1 MAELISIPRAEEMY
15 DEMLDDCNEMVR
27 IGTLEYT
34 PSQVLKEVDPVA
46 YREGFL
52 EYVNYLVD
60 VDIFVTGCTDEM
72 YPGPDE
78 DEDEAG
84 EPGEAGEA

>member
-15 DEMLDDCNEMVR
+15 DEMLDDCNDMVR

-34 PSQVLKEVDPVA
+34 PSQVLKEVDPIA
-46 YREGFL
+46 YREVFL
-52 EYVNYLVD
+52 EFVDDLVED
-60 VDIFVTGCTDEM
+60 GIFVTGCTDDM

-78 DEDEAG
+78 EEA
-84 EPGEAGEA
+84 EGEADDQFAA

>member
-15 DEMLDDCNEMVR
+15 DEMLDQCNDMVR
-27 IGTLEYT
+27 IGSMAFD
-34 PSQVLKEVDPVA
+34 PSSVLKEMDPIA
-46 YREGFL
+46 YREGLL

-60 VDIFVTGCTDEM
+60 LDIFVTGYTDEM

-78 DEDEAG
+78 DE
-84 EPGEAGEA
+84 AGEASGA

>member
-15 DEMLDDCNEMVR
+15 DEMLDECNDMVR

-34 PSQVLKEVDPVA
+34 PSYVLKEVDPIA

-52 EYVNYLVD
+52 EYVNYLAD
-60 VDIFVTGCTDEM
+60 CDIFVTGCTDAE

-78 DEDEAG
+78 DEE
-84 EPGEAGEA
+84 E

>member
-1 MAELISIPRAEEMY
+1 MAELISIPRAEDLY
-15 DEMLDDCNEMVR
+15 DEMLDECNDTVR

-34 PSQVLKEVDPVA
+34 PSQVLKEVDPIA

-60 VDIFVTGCTDEM
+60 CDIFVTGCTDDE

-78 DEDEAG
+78 DEEA
-84 EPGEAGEA
+84 AAA

>member
-1 MAELISIPRAEEMY
+1 MAELIVLDESEAGRQY
-15 DEMLDDCNEMVR
+15 DDMLDDCNEMVR

-34 PSQVLKEVDPVA
+34 PSYVLKTIDPIA

-60 VDIFVTGCTDEM
+60 MDVFVTGCTDDE

-78 DEDEAG
+78 DEEA
-84 EPGEAGEA
+84 AAA